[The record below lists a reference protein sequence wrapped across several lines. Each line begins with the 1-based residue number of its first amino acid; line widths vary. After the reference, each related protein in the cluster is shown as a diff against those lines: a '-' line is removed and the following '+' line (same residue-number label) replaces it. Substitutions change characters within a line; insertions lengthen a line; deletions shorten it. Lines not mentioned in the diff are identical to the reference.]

1 MFTLISR
8 EQIDAAAAKVSE
20 LYEKSAPTVSEW
32 ADWLYSAPDADVTL
46 YDLFTLQTIA
56 NEEPPANYAANRIY
70 HLMERQGKSTVGH
83 AGF

>member
-1 MFTLISR
+1 MYTIISR
-8 EQIDAAAAKVSE
+8 EQLDAAATKVCA
-20 LYEKSAPTVSEW
+20 LYEKTAPTVSEW

-56 NEEPPANYAANRIY
+56 NEEPQANYAANRIY
-70 HLMERQGKSTVGH
+70 HLMERKGLPTIGH